1 MQECCNFLNAFVPSS
16 TLTPSGPKI
25 LCTHT
30 VGADACHRPA
40 GADTCSRGDASIAP
54 YISFTD
60 GTVEGSCP
68 LLAPLPFI
76 ANIKHRCRGRRP
88 RRPGR
93 GLGYRPWRGQAPSLR
108 TNFNPS
114 VTAAPCHLPLHK
126 GGFYSTSFSSSSA
139 RLDGRCGAMQASP
152 PTNSGTPCCRGE
164 HCSPANLEIRQTAA
178 GAHCAP
184 LHPL

>member
-1 MQECCNFLNAFVPSS
+1 MSS
-16 TLTPSGPKI
+16 ARWGGHLLAGRCK
-25 LCTHT
+25 
-30 VGADACHRPA
+30 HRPLHPLYRWY
-40 GADTCSRGDASIAP
+40 CR
-54 YISFTD
+54 
-60 GTVEGSCP
+60 EGSCP

-93 GLGYRPWRGQAPSLR
+93 GLGYRPWRGQDPSLR

-152 PTNSGTPCCRGE
+152 PTNSGTHYCRGE
-164 HCSPANLEIRQTAA
+164 QCSPVQSHAA
-178 GAHCAP
+178 AKLHGRTLCAP
-184 LHPL
+184 TFLIKWSCREGS

>member
-1 MQECCNFLNAFVPSS
+1 MLVI
-16 TLTPSGPKI
+16 GP
-25 LCTHT
+25 L
-30 VGADACHRPA
+30 GRAL
-40 GADTCSRGDASIAP
+40 RGDASIAP
-54 YISFTD
+54 YIPFTD
-60 GTVEGSCP
+60 GTVERGLAP
-68 LLAPLPFI
+68 LLAPFPFI
-76 ANIKHRCRGRRP
+76 ANIKYRCRGRRP

-164 HCSPANLEIRQTAA
+164 HCSPANVETRHTTT

>member
-30 VGADACHRPA
+30 VGADARHRPA
-40 GADTCSRGDASIAP
+40 WTGVAGRCKHRP
-54 YISFTD
+54 LHPLYRWYCR
-60 GTVEGSCP
+60 EGSCP
-68 LLAPLPFI
+68 FLAPFPFI

-93 GLGYRPWRGQAPSLR
+93 GLGYCPWRGQDPSLR

-164 HCSPANLEIRQTAA
+164 HCSPVNVEIRQTAA